1 MELRMRY
8 LVAMF
13 VPGITFFAYLE
24 VQPYGVTYDETRLL
38 VSFWV
43 SGLAVRTAG
52 FFITGRMM
60 WAARVGGY

>member
-1 MELRMRY
+1 MRY

-13 VPGITFFAYLE
+13 VPGITFLAYLE

-43 SGLAVRTAG
+43 SSL
-52 FFITGRMM
+52 
-60 WAARVGGY
+60 AARVAVFFIVD